1 MGAEWLRYFSGSA
14 LNVSTQRAQQK
25 KKSVPACQC
34 ECFAVAGF
42 TLIPQT
48 GSRCG
53 SVAVLRGLV
62 DMNRPACVLFD
73 CLCSILDAPH
83 THVGETRTDQ
93 YQYQ

>member
-14 LNVSTQRAQQK
+14 LNVSAQRAQQK

-62 DMNRPACVLFD
+62 DMNLEPSHDACSPGPV
-73 CLCSILDAPH
+73 CSLIVCAL
-83 THVGETRTDQ
+83 
-93 YQYQ
+93 Y